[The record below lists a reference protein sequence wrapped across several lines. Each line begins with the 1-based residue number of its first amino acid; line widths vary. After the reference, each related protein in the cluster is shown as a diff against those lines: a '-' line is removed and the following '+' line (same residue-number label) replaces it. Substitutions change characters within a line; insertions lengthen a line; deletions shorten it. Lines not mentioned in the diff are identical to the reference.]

1 MTMEDAEAVMTQW
14 TQTAF
19 KFEDSPDEPYCHDSY
34 AGRLNGIYLCVD
46 HMTMDAQSLI
56 CFLKD
61 IIELYCN
68 KKYEGVPYPT
78 DMSSYIEQIKKDLAY
93 EAGSKAQK
101 RDAEFFEKLIA
112 QSEPIFN
119 DVEGPQRLEEQEKR
133 LVIRH

>member
-1 MTMEDAEAVMTQW
+1 MNRIVMIHM
-14 TQTAF
+14 
-19 KFEDSPDEPYCHDSY
+19 PDGY
-34 AGRLNGIYLCVD
+34 NGIYLCVD

-119 DVEGPQRLEEQEKR
+119 DVEGPQRLEETRKAFW
-133 LVIRH
+133 